1 MSKFGLLLIWLLV
14 CTGGLTLSACRSGGP
29 VVRESQVQ
37 ASGVSL
43 YVRVAGNPESGHVLI
58 AINGGPGFSSHY
70 MLDLEQFAGSDFAVV
85 TYDQRGTGRSG
96 SVPPQAAHFDL
107 LKYVEDLEAVRE
119 TTGAGKVHLLG
130 HSWGGLVAMRYATL
144 YPERVDSMVLVGS
157 APPTWQGLA
166 SAFQR
171 INARIQQLEQAG
183 IIPTDLPQDDPRRQ
197 EALLRAYFS
206 DPHFWFPADARGS
219 APEFSLL
226 ANQLTWEAVQGYDLS
241 AEVARIDQ
249 RVLIWWGEDDPA
261 GLPMAEETRDAL
273 ANAQVEY
280 EVVERCGHFWHE
292 CPDAF
297 YPRVRAFL
305 GLPPGP

>member
-1 MSKFGLLLIWLLV
+1 MSRFEMLLIGRLV
-14 CTGGLTLSACRSGGP
+14 CLGGLALSTCRSGGP
-29 VVRESQVQ
+29 AAHESQVQ
-37 ASGVSL
+37 APGVSL
-43 YVRVAGNPESGHVLI
+43 YVRVAGNPESGRVLV
-58 AINGGPGFSSHY
+58 AISGGPGLSSHY

-85 TYDQRGTGRSG
+85 TYDQRGTGRSS
-96 SVPPQAAHFDL
+96 SVPPEAAHFDL
-107 LKYVEDLEAVRE
+107 LRYVEDLEAVRE
-119 TTGAGKVHLLG
+119 ATGADKVHLLG

-183 IIPTDLPQDDPRRQ
+183 IIPTDVPQDDPRRQ

-219 APEFSLL
+219 APEFTYLV
-226 ANQLTWEAVQGYDLS
+226 NQLTWAAVQGYDLS
-241 AEVARIDQ
+241 AEVARIHQ

-261 GLPMAEETRDAL
+261 GLPMAEETRHAL
-273 ANAQVEY
+273 TNAQVEY
-280 EVVERCGHFWHE
+280 VVVTRCGHFWHE

-305 GLPPGP
+305 DVPPGL